1 MERVEVIDV
10 GHDEKEK
17 CATATDRE
25 CNERGKDVPLLYT
38 FVHERTERTHTP
50 WRHATSMSITDIT
63 KGATPQNRGQ
73 RILGFV
79 EGHIPFIEISAG
91 RPRRIWDTC
100 LLRLPKGSQQDG
112 ADFGQQSAPSCWLG
126 ENPRYALDFDE
137 GQHFL
142 HVVRSD
148 KVDVTLQ
155 TEGCNLVYP

>member
-91 RPRRIWDTC
+91 RPRRIWDVSVEVAKREPAGRRRFRAAICTF
-100 LLRLPKGSQQDG
+100 LLAR
-112 ADFGQQSAPSCWLG
+112 
-126 ENPRYALDFDE
+126 
-137 GQHFL
+137 
-142 HVVRSD
+142 
-148 KVDVTLQ
+148 
-155 TEGCNLVYP
+155 